1 MKKIEVILL
10 LVFLISLTACT
21 KNTDHI
27 DLFHPMENETDD
39 NVEAIKMF
47 LTNSIDEIP
56 DQYEVDLNHS
66 LDIVDRSYYDFYHL
80 DNFDINNDD
89 DFVKVKAYLV
99 LILTEVNTL
108 KDFIENEYID
118 VNDQRKIKICMEDE
132 AIKIETISSYEQSNQ
147 FFYHTTY
154 IGKDDQGRMIQ
165 DKLTY
170 EYELDNRTLVMSG
183 RETYVYGKSSKV
195 ILIDHEKNHIS
206 IESNDYQ
213 TISFLYYS
221 TFLNEATKYKS
232 QESPFE
238 YYKLGDRREIN
249 FYGNYR
255 ILGYFDIDIEQIEAT
270 FNLLEIPGWDQ
281 LIRVSNPL
289 GDYLVMNND
298 EVITDVRATLG
309 LNAYHL
315 PYISYMIPTEGGEDY
330 SIDQGL
336 DLGITYQEVIQAIS
350 QFDLMIEQA
359 MLDLEFT
366 EDVEDNIAKLMEA
379 IEYYPSDA
387 LIKKYIKLF

>member
-21 KNTDHI
+21 KNADHI

-56 DQYEVDLNHS
+56 NEHEFNLINS
-66 LDIVDRSYYDFYHL
+66 LDVIDRSYYDLYHL
-80 DNFDINNDD
+80 DYFDINNDD
-89 DFVKVKAYLV
+89 DFVKVKAYLD

-108 KDFIENEYID
+108 KDFTENEYID
-118 VNDQRKIKICMEDE
+118 VNDQRKIKICLEDD
-132 AIKIETISSYEQSNQ
+132 AIKIETISSYKQSNQ
-147 FFYHTTY
+147 FFYHITY

-170 EYELDNRTLVMSG
+170 EYELDNRNLVISG
-183 RETYVYGKSSKV
+183 RETFVYGKTSKV
-195 ILIDHEKNHIS
+195 ILIDHEKNRIF
-206 IESNDYQ
+206 IESNNYE
-213 TISFLYYS
+213 TMSFLYYS
-221 TFLNEATKYKS
+221 SYINESIKYKN

-238 YYKLGDRREIN
+238 YLKLGERQEIN
-249 FYGNYR
+249 FYGDHR
-255 ILGYFDIDIEQIEAT
+255 MLGYFDIDSEQIEVT

-281 LIRVSNPL
+281 LIRVSEPL
-289 GDYLVMNND
+289 GEYLVMNND

-309 LNAYHL
+309 LSASHI
-315 PYISYMIPTEGGEDY
+315 PYISYMITTEGGEDY

-359 MLDLEFT
+359 MLDLELT
-366 EDVEDNIAKLMEA
+366 EDVEDNIAKMMEA
-379 IEYYPSDA
+379 IGYYPSDA